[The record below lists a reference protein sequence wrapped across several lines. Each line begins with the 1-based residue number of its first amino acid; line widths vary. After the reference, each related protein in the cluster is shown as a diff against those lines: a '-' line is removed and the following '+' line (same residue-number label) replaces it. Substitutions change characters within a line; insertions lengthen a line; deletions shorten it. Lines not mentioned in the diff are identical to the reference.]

1 MSVVDIPKEVSELI
15 ARFEQNIDSYQS
27 QAYNETQV
35 RLEFINP
42 FFEALGW
49 DVANII
55 PIHRGLISLYT
66 AGLAAFA
73 GMNALDKFFVNAEY
87 CFRFSFCHIDKP

>member
-1 MSVVDIPKEVSELI
+1 MSVVDIPKDVSELI

-42 FFEALGW
+42 FFETLGW
-49 DVANII
+49 DVTNKAGYAE
-55 PIHRGLISLYT
+55 PYKDVIHEDAVKVGGATKAPVFTILLKQIAVT
-66 AGLAAFA
+66 
-73 GMNALDKFFVNAEY
+73 FV
-87 CFRFSFCHIDKP
+87 